1 MAKKKKSA
9 HEAATTLLIE
19 GVPITP
25 YEEDPTFAMLRTRL
39 AEINKTLG
47 VTGYILRNANSATI
61 DLKNQEK
68 LTDYAILSSQAI
80 GTSDELSE
88 LFDIGKVNH
97 VLIEGK
103 NQKILCLTMEGN
115 NVAIFME
122 NDTDHKAIIKQLLR

>member
-1 MAKKKKSA
+1 MTKKKKPI
-9 HEAATTLLIE
+9 HETATTVLIE
-19 GVPITP
+19 GVTITP

-68 LTDYAILSSQAI
+68 LTDYAILSAQAI
-80 GTSDELSE
+80 GTSQELSE
-88 LFDIGKVNH
+88 LFDLGKVNH

-103 NQKILCLTMEGN
+103 NQKILCLSTENN

-122 NDTDHKAIIKQLLR
+122 NDTDHKTIIKQLSR